1 MEKVIHYFTRHKKI
15 LLLSCLLL
23 GCILIFFN
31 SLYQIVV
38 LAAVGALAIYFCKTF
53 ENKMLALF
61 VTLYAIIQIALEI
74 FHINLAEENLLV
86 WSVLAIIAGT
96 IQGIRKKDKVY
107 IVLVGALLMW
117 LVSKW
122 FHLH

>member
-1 MEKVIHYFTRHKKI
+1 MEKVVHYFTHHKKS
-15 LLLSCLLL
+15 LFLSCFLL

-31 SLYQIVV
+31 SLYQIIV
-38 LAAVGALAIYFCKTF
+38 LAAVAALAIYFCKTF

-61 VTLYAIIQIALEI
+61 VTFYAIIQIGLEI
-74 FHINLAEENLLV
+74 FHINLADENLLV
-86 WSVLAIIAGT
+86 WSGLAIIAGT

-122 FHLH
+122 FHHH